1 MKELQLNGLPIECTF
16 AELSTHDFAEN
27 GSKFVL
33 KPKAD
38 EILEFTGVKMDFDS
52 KINYKTITIKMFA
65 HGMENP
71 VKTVLYEK
79 LKNWKHKSHNT
90 EVDDFTFVNSKII
103 TYDRQFAEHV
113 YLVSESIAN
122 YLGNQIKVLGLE
134 RLEISVEG
142 DTPLTD
148 ISGNEIEMVQGRYDA
163 LLYKATQQD
172 KDEWANG
179 I

>member
-16 AELSTHDFAEN
+16 TELSTHDFAEN
-27 GSKFVL
+27 GNKFVL

-90 EVDDFTFVNSKII
+90 D
-103 TYDRQFAEHV
+103 HP
-113 YLVSESIAN
+113 
-122 YLGNQIKVLGLE
+122 G
-134 RLEISVEG
+134 IS
-142 DTPLTD
+142 
-148 ISGNEIEMVQGRYDA
+148 
-163 LLYKATQQD
+163 
-172 KDEWANG
+172 
-179 I
+179 